1 MLLSHEEHE
10 EHEEKVFVDC
20 AEDVVHNV
28 VDAAIA
34 VHRELGPGLLESA
47 YERALAFELSQR
59 SLSVSCQVKVPVRYR
74 GHDLG
79 TGFRADMIVED
90 CLLLELKSVDALSG
104 LHLEQMMTYLR
115 LLRLRRGLL
124 LNFNTRLLKE
134 GIKRVSL

>member
-1 MLLSHEEHE
+1 M
-10 EHEEKVFVDC
+10 VDC
-20 AEDVVHNV
+20 AEDIVHNV

-59 SLSVSCQVKVPVRYR
+59 GLSVACQVEVPVCYR

-104 LHLEQMMTYLR
+104 LHLAQVMTYLR
-115 LLRLRRGLL
+115 LLKFRRGLL

-134 GIKRVSL
+134 GLKRVSL

>member
-1 MLLSHEEHE
+1 LLNHEEHE
-10 EHEEKVFVDC
+10 GKAFIDC
-20 AEDVVHNV
+20 AEEVVHGV

-59 SLSVSCQVKVPVRYR
+59 GHSVSCQVEVPVYYR

-90 CLLLELKSVDALSG
+90 CLLLELKSVDSLSG
-104 LHLEQMMTYLR
+104 LHLAQTMTYLR

-124 LNFNTRLLKE
+124 FNFNTRLLKE

>member
-1 MLLSHEEHE
+1 MVNHEEHE
-10 EHEEKVFVDC
+10 EHEGKAFIDC
-20 AEDVVHNV
+20 AEEVVHSV

-59 SLSVSCQVKVPVRYR
+59 RLSVSCQVEVPVRYR

-104 LHLEQMMTYLR
+104 LHLAQTMTYLR

-124 LNFNTRLLKE
+124 FNFNTRLLKE

>member
-1 MLLSHEEHE
+1 M
-10 EHEEKVFVDC
+10 VDS
-20 AEDVVHNV
+20 
-28 VDAAIA
+28 AIA

-59 SLSVSCQVKVPVRYR
+59 GLSVACQVEVPVLYR

-79 TGFRADMIVED
+79 TGFRADMIVEN
-90 CLLLELKSVDALSG
+90 CLLLELKSVEALSG
-104 LHLEQMMTYLR
+104 LHLAQTMTYLR
-115 LLRLRRGLL
+115 LLRLKRGLL